1 MSPGRTLCSGYP
13 LGPLMIDTLAEAI
26 ALAVGGLSVAFAA
39 LPLLGLLAWR
49 QATIVARLV
58 QFGTS
63 DE

>member
-1 MSPGRTLCSGYP
+1 
-13 LGPLMIDTLAEAI
+13 MIDTLAEAI